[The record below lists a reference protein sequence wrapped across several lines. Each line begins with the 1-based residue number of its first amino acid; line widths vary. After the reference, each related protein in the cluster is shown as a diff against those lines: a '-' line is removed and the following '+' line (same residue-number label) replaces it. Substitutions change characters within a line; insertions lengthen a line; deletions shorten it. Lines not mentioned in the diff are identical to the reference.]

1 MKMKLLE
8 ILERIGVKSW
18 WIKERLDSPA
28 LLILQ
33 RDATE
38 TGMVSWNSSWRL
50 YQVTTRQTE
59 FKIQKPPQI
68 KGPFLKFPFHLHNS
82 FMLQNDKK

>member
-18 WIKERLDSPA
+18 WIKERLDSPF
-28 LLILQ
+28 
-33 RDATE
+33 
-38 TGMVSWNSSWRL
+38 GMVSWNSSWRL